1 MIKKTRKICCITGL
15 ENESPNGSN
24 MPCVLRCG
32 VTLNMKFDR
41 FGTHTQNITVIKMP
55 FSFLNLKHNNFTQ
68 AKQPHSTPKGDF
80 LITLPFFFF
89 FEYFMYTIDVLV
101 DCVVVSEVLVY

>member
-68 AKQPHSTPKGDF
+68 AKQPHSTPK
-80 LITLPFFFF
+80 
-89 FEYFMYTIDVLV
+89 DVLV
-101 DCVVVSEVLVY
+101 DCVVVSEGTDSGTQNFVLLDFQLFRGGGDF